1 MPTEVILPKV
11 DMDMQAGQI
20 SRWFFEEGATV
31 KKGDVL
37 FEIETDKAAMEV
49 DAPADGILRDI
60 TGEEGVDIPV
70 GRVVAWIFAEGE
82 PYAALQGAAE
92 EAVPALPLMNAG
104 TRHIAAGEEIQPPR
118 STSATTKVRAT
129 PLARRIAKMAAIDIT
144 FLKGTGP
151 GGRIGKADVQA
162 AVAARDL
169 LQERVPAAVSTGTG
183 DESTLQLFEEGSY
196 ELVPHDS
203 MRKTIARRLVEAKQT
218 IPHFHLRISCRLDT
232 LLVLRQQANNA
243 ARMRKSENGEDVPA
257 YKISVNDFAIKALAE
272 AFMDV
277 PDANVSWTEANMV
290 RHRHA
295 DIGVAV
301 SVPGGLVT
309 PIVRRAEEKRLSV
322 ISNEMRDLASRARS
336 RKLRPEEYKGGTA
349 AVSNLGMYGIE
360 DFSAIINPPHA
371 AILAVGAAEER
382 PIICDGEV
390 ESAMMMNVTLAVDHR
405 AIDGAIAAELL
416 AAFKRHIENPLGM
429 LI

>member
-92 EAVPALPLMNAG
+92 EAVPALPLMDAG
-104 TRHIAAGEEIQPPR
+104 TRHTAAKEEIQTLQP
-118 STSATTKVRAT
+118 TSALTKVRAT

-169 LQERVPAAVSTGTG
+169 SQEQLPASVPTGTG
-183 DESTLQLFEEGSY
+183 DESVLQLFEEGSY
-196 ELVPHDS
+196 DLVPHDS

-218 IPHFHLRISCRLDT
+218 IPHFHLRISCRIDS

-243 ARMRKSENGEDVPA
+243 ARMRKGENGEDVPA

-309 PIVRRAEEKRLSV
+309 PIIRRAEEKRLSV

-382 PIICDGEV
+382 PIIRDGEV
-390 ESAMMMNVTLAVDHR
+390 ERAMMMNVTLAVDHR
-405 AIDGAIAAELL
+405 AIDGAVAAELL